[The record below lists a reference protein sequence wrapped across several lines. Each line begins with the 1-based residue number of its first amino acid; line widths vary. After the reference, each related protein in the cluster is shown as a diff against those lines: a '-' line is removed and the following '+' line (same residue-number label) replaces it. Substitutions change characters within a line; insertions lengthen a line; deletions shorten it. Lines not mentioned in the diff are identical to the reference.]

1 MHSNCSTRKCSVSTL
16 WHILLLSVLGI
27 SGLWAQVTATIS
39 GTVTDSSGAT
49 VANATI
55 EVKNAGTA
63 VTQTTTTDAQGRY
76 AVRELPIGDY
86 EVHATA
92 TGFQNV
98 VRTGI
103 TLEVGAQSVVDFA
116 LTVGQTQETVVVQ
129 SQVSEV
135 ETNSTSVGSVVEPT
149 QMRELPLNGR
159 NFESLLDLVPG

>member
-1 MHSNCSTRKCSVSTL
+1 MHSNCNTRKCSVSTL

-98 VRTGI
+98 VR
-103 TLEVGAQSVVDFA
+103 Q
-116 LTVGQTQETVVVQ
+116 
-129 SQVSEV
+129 
-135 ETNSTSVGSVVEPT
+135 
-149 QMRELPLNGR
+149 
-159 NFESLLDLVPG
+159 ESLSKWELRASSISL